1 MSIRFLNCGSI
12 RPYFPKVEGG
22 ITCILVET
30 NDGLVLLDTGLGT
43 NDYLHPG
50 RLMRFFTGA
59 MRSPRDVNETAVY
72 QIQRLGYHPSDV
84 RHIIMTHLHLD
95 HAGGLPD
102 FPHAKVHIYQP
113 EHQHIYNNRL
123 SWEYV
128 PAHWVHEPD
137 WVVHQLS
144 GESWYD
150 FDAIQLESFTPEIWM
165 VPLTGHTVGHSG
177 VAIRTESGWV
187 LHGGDA
193 VPFNVAV
200 DEVPEGI
207 SKMFI
212 GPHVPKIRDFM
223 KQHPEVQVI
232 GAHMTLDFYE

>member
-12 RPYFPKVEGG
+12 RPYFPNVEGG

-30 NDGLVLLDTGLGT
+30 NDGLVLVDTGLGT
-43 NDYLHPG
+43 NDYLHSG
-50 RLMRFFTGA
+50 RLMRFFTAA
-59 MRSPRDVNETAVY
+59 MRSPRDVNETAIY
-72 QIQRLGYHPSDV
+72 QIQRLGYQSSDV

-102 FPHAKVHIYQP
+102 FPHAKVHIYHP
-113 EHQHIYNNRL
+113 EHQHIHNDRL
-123 SWEYV
+123 SWEFV
-128 PAHWVHEPD
+128 PAHWAHEPD

-144 GESWYD
+144 GDSWYD
-150 FDAIQLESFTPEIWM
+150 FDAIQLKTFSPEIWLI
-165 VPLTGHTVGHSG
+165 PLVGHTKGHSG

-193 VPFNVAV
+193 VPFNMAV
-200 DEVPEGI
+200 DEVPERI

-212 GPHVPKIRDFM
+212 GPHVPRIREFM
-223 KQHPEVQVI
+223 KQHPEVQVV
-232 GAHMTLDFYE
+232 GAHMTLDFYQ